1 MATITRLPPNG
12 ISPPLRLIV
21 TEPTVTSQLQ
31 SPEGRKIAEVTE
43 NALQVL
49 KEIKQYLDYFKN
61 IDEIDYNPVPPKR
74 SERVRMI
81 AQFKGRKKPL
91 PYLLD
96 EE

>member
-1 MATITRLPPNG
+1 MATITPLRPNDT
-12 ISPPLRLIV
+12 STQPRLIV
-21 TEPTVTSQLQ
+21 LEPRATSQLQ

-49 KEIKQYLDYFKN
+49 TQIKEYLEYIKS
-61 IDEIDYNPVPPKR
+61 IDEVDYNTVPPKR
-74 SERVRMI
+74 LERVVMR
-81 AQFKGRKKPL
+81 AQFKGRKKPM

>member
-1 MATITRLPPNG
+1 MATIAPLRPNG
-12 ISPPLRLIV
+12 VSPPVRLIA

-43 NALQVL
+43 SALQVL
-49 KEIKQYLDYFKN
+49 AEIKQYLEYFKN

>member
-1 MATITRLPPNG
+1 MATIT
-12 ISPPLRLIV
+12 PLRNNHSSNQPKLIV
-21 TEPTVTSQLQ
+21 LEPRATSQLQ

-49 KEIKQYLDYFKN
+49 SQIKEYLEYIKN
-61 IDEIDYNPVPPKR
+61 IGEVDYNSVPPKR
-74 SERVRMI
+74 SEQVFMR
-81 AQFKGRKKPL
+81 AKFTGRKKPL

>member
-1 MATITRLPPNG
+1 MATIAPLCPNG
-12 ISPPLRLIV
+12 ISSPLRLIA

-49 KEIKQYLDYFKN
+49 TEIKQYLDYFKN
-61 IDEIDYNPVPPKR
+61 IGEINYNPVPPKR
-74 SERVRMI
+74 SERVRMR

>member
-1 MATITRLPPNG
+1 MATIAPLRPNG
-12 ISPPLRLIV
+12 ISPPLRLIA

-49 KEIKQYLDYFKN
+49 TELKQYLDYFKN
-61 IDEIDYNPVPPKR
+61 IGEVNYNPVPPKR
-74 SERVRMI
+74 SERVVMR